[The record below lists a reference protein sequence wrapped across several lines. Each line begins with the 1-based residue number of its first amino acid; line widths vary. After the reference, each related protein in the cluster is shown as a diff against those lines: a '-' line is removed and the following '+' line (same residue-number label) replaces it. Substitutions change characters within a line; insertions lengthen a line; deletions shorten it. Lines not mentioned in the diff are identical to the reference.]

1 MPEKFVLSSFKTLED
16 EYRKHEAEGR
26 LIIEKEQTERQEEE
40 EGAVREFRIG
50 HRVLDTLN

>member
-26 LIIEKEQTERQEEE
+26 LIIEKE
-40 EGAVREFRIG
+40 
-50 HRVLDTLN
+50 